1 MAKAWTRQ
9 GVNVDKHK
17 NDGYSDQLITPINL
31 SVGLLGS
38 KRPQRDANAN
48 KNRHL
53 DFRHNN
59 SKNSKN
65 SNSKATQR
73 RLSNLSQ
80 TLKPFS
86 NNNVGEASHHGSCN

>member
-65 SNSKATQR
+65 SNSKAKQATE
-73 RLSNLSQ
+73 

-86 NNNVGEASHHGSCN
+86 DSQTFLKQQCR